1 MLNNVNLC
9 GRLVENPE
17 LKKTQ
22 NGISVTAFTIAIDRD
37 YTSGEE
43 KQTDFIKIVA
53 WRGTA
58 EFVSKYF
65 SKGKLIIINGA
76 IQVRKYVN
84 QNGEN
89 RYITEVIANHVYFA
103 GDKSE
108 KPNVNVENEEAP
120 QSNDSANNF
129 EEISEDDYDDDLP
142 F

>member
-9 GRLVENPE
+9 GRLVEFPE
-17 LKKTQ
+17 LKKTPSD
-22 NGISVTAFTIAIDRD
+22 ISVTSFSIAVDRD

-53 WRGTA
+53 WRSTA
-58 EFVSKYF
+58 EFICRYF
-65 SKGKLIIINGA
+65 GKGKMIIINGTLRA
-76 IQVRKYVN
+76 RKYTT

-89 RYITEVIANHVYFA
+89 RYVTEVIANHVYFA

-108 KPNVNVENEEAP
+108 KPNVNVQNDEAP
-120 QSNDSANNF
+120 QSNEQANNF
-129 EEISEDDYDDDLP
+129 EEISEDIDDDLP

>member
-17 LKKTQ
+17 LKKTT
-22 NGISVTAFTIAIDRD
+22 NGTSVTAFTIAVDRD
-37 YTSGEE
+37 YTSGDE

-65 SKGKLIIINGA
+65 TKGKLIIINGA

-108 KPNVNVENEEAP
+108 KPNVNVQNDEAP
-120 QSNDSANNF
+120 QSNEQANNF
-129 EEISEDDYDDDLP
+129 EEISEDIDDLL

>member
-17 LKKTQ
+17 LKKTT
-22 NGISVTAFTIAIDRD
+22 NGTSVTAFTIAVDRD
-37 YTSGEE
+37 YTSGDE

-65 SKGKLIIINGA
+65 TKGKLIIINGA

-84 QNGEN
+84 QDGKN

-108 KPNVNVENEEAP
+108 NPNVNV
-120 QSNDSANNF
+120 NDELPTYASDNRYV
-129 EEISEDDYDDDLP
+129 EEIEDMEDMP

>member
-17 LKKTQ
+17 LKKTT
-22 NGISVTAFTIAIDRD
+22 NGTSVTAFSIAVDRD

-43 KQTDFIKIVA
+43 KQADFIKIVA

-129 EEISEDDYDDDLP
+129 EEISEDIDDDLP

>member
-17 LKKTQ
+17 LKKTT
-22 NGISVTAFTIAIDRD
+22 NGTSVTAFTIAVDRD
-37 YTSGEE
+37 YTSGDE

-65 SKGKLIIINGA
+65 TKGKLIIINGA

-108 KPNVNVENEEAP
+108 KPNVNV
-120 QSNDSANNF
+120 NDELPTYASDNRYV
-129 EEISEDDYDDDLP
+129 EEIEDMEDMP

>member
-17 LKKTQ
+17 LKKTT
-22 NGISVTAFTIAIDRD
+22 NGTSVTAFTIAVDRD
-37 YTSGEE
+37 YTSGDE

-65 SKGKLIIINGA
+65 TKGKLIIINGA

-84 QNGEN
+84 QDGEN

-108 KPNVNVENEEAP
+108 NPNVNVQNDEAP
-120 QSNDSANNF
+120 QSNEQANNF
-129 EEISEDDYDDDLP
+129 EEISEDIDDDLP

>member
-17 LKKTQ
+17 LKKTT
-22 NGISVTAFTIAIDRD
+22 NGTSVTAFTIAVDRD
-37 YTSGEE
+37 YTSGDE

-53 WRGTA
+53 WQGTA

-65 SKGKLIIINGA
+65 TKGKLIIINGA

-108 KPNVNVENEEAP
+108 KPNVNV
-120 QSNDSANNF
+120 NDELPTYASDNRYV
-129 EEISEDDYDDDLP
+129 EEIEDMEDMP

>member
-17 LKKTQ
+17 LKKTT
-22 NGISVTAFTIAIDRD
+22 NGTSVTAFTIAVDRD
-37 YTSGEE
+37 YTSGDE

-65 SKGKLIIINGA
+65 TKGKLIIINGA

-89 RYITEVIANHVYFA
+89 RYITEVIANHVYFT

-108 KPNVNVENEEAP
+108 KPNVNV
-120 QSNDSANNF
+120 NDELPTYASDNRYV
-129 EEISEDDYDDDLP
+129 EEIEDMEDMP

>member
-17 LKKTQ
+17 LKKTT
-22 NGISVTAFTIAIDRD
+22 NGTSVTAFTIAVDRD
-37 YTSGEE
+37 YTSGDE

-65 SKGKLIIINGA
+65 TKGKLIIINGA

-84 QNGEN
+84 QDGEN

-108 KPNVNVENEEAP
+108 KPNVNV
-120 QSNDSANNF
+120 NDELPTYASDNRYV
-129 EEISEDDYDDDLP
+129 EEIEDMEDMP